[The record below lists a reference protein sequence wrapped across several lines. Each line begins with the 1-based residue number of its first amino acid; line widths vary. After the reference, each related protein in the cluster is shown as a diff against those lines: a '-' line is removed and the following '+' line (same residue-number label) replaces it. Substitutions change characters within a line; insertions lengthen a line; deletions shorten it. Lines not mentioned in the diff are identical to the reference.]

1 MKTRSLTEGAMLGA
15 ITVVLTIIGDY
26 LGLPPLIVPV
36 PLVILVYRH
45 GIRSGIFAA
54 FAAAVVSGLVG
65 GHVFSGISIII
76 WGFIG
81 IALGMGLREK
91 FSFPKLMTAGVFAT
105 MTVVVLEMLLFSL
118 IFGEN
123 MLTEMV
129 NMLVRSLE
137 QAMEMSQGLGVPP
150 EAMGR
155 YEQLLQVVPFIMK
168 WGLPALLLILAVG
181 VAFLNVG
188 VVRLILKRL
197 GDDSVPWIKPFTQWT
212 LPPYFGLVFLFGLA
226 LTLAGQMI
234 ALPAPLLFLGINTF
248 LIVFQAYLVLG
259 LAVVWHYFKAKNVG
273 RFLRV
278 LFILFLFTTE
288 ILGMLVVFLGVTD
301 NIFDFRKL
309 RELEN

>member
-1 MKTRSLTEGAMLGA
+1 
-15 ITVVLTIIGDY
+15 
-26 LGLPPLIVPV
+26 
-36 PLVILVYRH
+36 
-45 GIRSGIFAA
+45 
-54 FAAAVVSGLVG
+54 
-65 GHVFSGISIII
+65 
-76 WGFIG
+76 
-81 IALGMGLREK
+81 
-91 FSFPKLMTAGVFAT
+91 
-105 MTVVVLEMLLFSL
+105 
-118 IFGEN
+118 

-197 GDDSVPWIKPFTQWT
+197 GDDSVSWIKPFTQWT

-273 RFLRV
+273 RFFAGAVHFVFVYHGNLGHAGC
-278 LFILFLFTTE
+278 LF
-288 ILGMLVVFLGVTD
+288 
-301 NIFDFRKL
+301 RSY
-309 RELEN
+309 